1 MIISYL
7 KGSHVLEK
15 ERLPSLFLGFSVLPL
30 LFSSASAQ
38 SVFFSSSFFY
48 SLQQRGQLLIP
59 DKCLAFGAT
68 RGRERWE
75 RGEGG
80 GARGR
85 EGGGSRWGAAHRS
98 RRARSEGGSEGL
110 KSRGGGGHCGRRGG
124 GAGREGRKDEV

>member
-85 EGGGSRWGAAHRS
+85 EGGGVEMGRGTSIETGEERRRQRRIKEQRWWWSLRKTRG
-98 RRARSEGGSEGL
+98 
-110 KSRGGGGHCGRRGG
+110 RGGAR
-124 GAGREGRKDEV
+124 GRKDEV